1 MELPGKTVWI
11 TGASSGIGE
20 ALAHEL
26 SARGAR
32 LVLSARRR
40 DELERVRTACARPDD
55 HSVVVLDLANPASLE
70 AAARDV
76 LDRLGAPDVVVHNA
90 GVSQRARAEDTGMAV
105 VRRLLEVDFF
115 GTVGLTLH
123 VLPAM
128 LARGSG
134 RFVVVSSLVGK
145 IGTPLR
151 SAYSAA
157 KHALHGW
164 FDSLRAEVHDRGVG
178 VTIVCPGFVRT
189 PLPIHALTGDGA
201 PQGTM
206 DRAQQ
211 RGLDP
216 ARVAHRLARAIER
229 EEDELLIAGKERFA
243 VHIARFFPGLFRRL
257 IRKARVT

>member
-1 MELPGKTVWI
+1 MELSGKTVWI

-20 ALAHEL
+20 ALAYE
-26 SARGAR
+26 ATRRGAR
-32 LVLSARRR
+32 LVLSARRGA
-40 DELERVRTACARPDD
+40 ELERVRGACERPEE
-55 HSVVVLDLANPASLE
+55 HAVVVLDLADPATLE
-70 AAARDV
+70 AASREV
-76 LDRLGAPDVVVHNA
+76 LERFGAPDVMVHNG
-90 GVSQRARAEDTGMAV
+90 GVSQRARAEETSMEV
-105 VRRLLEVDFF
+105 VRRVLEIDFF
-115 GTVGLTLH
+115 ATVDLTRRL
-123 VLPAM
+123 LPAM
-128 LARGSG
+128 LERGSG

-189 PLPIHALTGDGA
+189 QVSNNALTGDGT

-206 DRAQQ
+206 DRAQ
-211 RGLDP
+211 REGLDP
-216 ARVAHRLARAIER
+216 AVVARRIVRAVER
-229 EEDELLIAGKERFA
+229 DEDEFLIAGKERFA
-243 VHIARFFPGLFRRL
+243 VHVARFFPGLFRRM